1 MMRRDLSSAEVASA
15 AWRVYLVSMS
25 IMAAVMLFAS
35 LLLGF
40 QTGLYLALPTIL
52 MPFVLALA
60 FHNAPASFANLEERM
75 MVREAPV
82 VIGAMTMSMQ
92 LQPSIERGLAFATE
106 HSEGVLSDRLREVMW
121 RPLSRS
127 GRNPSSSLLEFVSSL
142 SDANES
148 LRQSI
153 YLIMSSTRERTREGV
168 NHLLDKANAI
178 VLGGIRDS
186 VDRYVA
192 SLSMPTMVLF
202 ALGILLPV
210 MLFSLLP
217 LLSMSTSFNG
227 IDADINEPMMP
238 GIPAHML
245 AFLLLVVFPISS
257 FLYARSIL
265 AKSPLQS
272 FQSVRFKIAKEAAI
286 LLSVWIVAVSSVLL
300 VGLGEAF
307 PYAMLVALVVPP
319 SMLLFIRLREDHVR
333 RRRRSESERDF
344 VAAIYQVGSRMASGS
359 SFEAALE
366 DTARLRTESF
376 FSDLVNTVE
385 YRSKMSKRSVQAALT
400 EELDSFETN
409 PLINGAM
416 KIIAE
421 CSEKNPTGAGQV
433 ALDLAQYLSDMES
446 CEAKIKERLKSL
458 VDMMRSTSM
467 VFAPI
472 VLGITGSLVGIIS
485 DYGVT
490 SSELVSQT
498 LLMVGL
504 YIVELASVV
513 SYFTVFLSGERNW
526 KEVGYEFGS
535 RAPIALAIFISTSA
549 LCQIGLTRLL

>member
-1 MMRRDLSSAEVASA
+1 
-15 AWRVYLVSMS
+15 
-25 IMAAVMLFAS
+25 
-35 LLLGF
+35 
-40 QTGLYLALPTIL
+40 
-52 MPFVLALA
+52 
-60 FHNAPASFANLEERM
+60 
-75 MVREAPV
+75 
-82 VIGAMTMSMQ
+82 
-92 LQPSIERGLAFATE
+92 LQR
-106 HSEGVLSDRLREVMW
+106 
-121 RPLSRS
+121 
-127 GRNPSSSLLEFVSSL
+127 
-142 SDANES
+142 
-148 LRQSI
+148 
-153 YLIMSSTRERTREGV
+153 
-168 NHLLDKANAI
+168 
-178 VLGGIRDS
+178 
-186 VDRYVA
+186 
-192 SLSMPTMVLF
+192 
-202 ALGILLPV
+202 
-210 MLFSLLP
+210 
-217 LLSMSTSFNG
+217 
-227 IDADINEPMMP
+227 
-238 GIPAHML
+238 
-245 AFLLLVVFPISS
+245 
-257 FLYARSIL
+257 
-265 AKSPLQS
+265 
-272 FQSVRFKIAKEAAI
+272 
-286 LLSVWIVAVSSVLL
+286 
-300 VGLGEAF
+300 
-307 PYAMLVALVVPP
+307 
-319 SMLLFIRLREDHVR
+319 
-333 RRRRSESERDF
+333 
-344 VAAIYQVGSRMASGS
+344 IYQVGSRMASGS

-400 EELDSFETN
+400 EELDSSKTN

-421 CSEKNPTGAGQV
+421 CSEKNPTEAGKV

-446 CEAKIKERLKSL
+446 CDAKIKERLKSL

-535 RAPIALAIFISTSA
+535 RGPIALAIFISTSA